1 MEGRGGKKQER
12 RRRKIRYKSREAVGK
27 LVGMC
32 ESLYRG
38 GEINCTS
45 GQKGGN
51 GEEYERISLTFS
63 L

>member
-1 MEGRGGKKQER
+1 MEGRGGKQER
-12 RRRKIRYKSREAVGK
+12 RRRKIRYKSREVVGK

-45 GQKGGN
+45 GQKVETGKNMKG
-51 GEEYERISLTFS
+51 YH
-63 L
+63 

>member
-1 MEGRGGKKQER
+1 MEGRGGKQER

-45 GQKGGN
+45 GQKVETGKNMKG
-51 GEEYERISLTFS
+51 YH
-63 L
+63 